1 MRLYSAKAQLD
12 TAEKVLQE
20 LSKCIENPDP
30 YAALKRAE
38 NTWRNYRG
46 VYSKK
51 YNETLKDVL
60 SHLD

>member
-1 MRLYSAKAQLD
+1 MD